1 MNLSNIPQDIW
12 KKFDNK
18 EIAFKFNGIEDFQAS
33 LKTFEE
39 KGYTCTEHAVEYIK
53 QQLIFTAALLRQNEK
68 HIMLNTLKVND
79 LPIYEPAKKDE
90 LKPQSKPP
98 EPKPQEQQPQE
109 HKQELK
115 GPTINAITADSKEKE
130 QSNQTYTE
138 KDETKNK
145 TNKQKMSGKKAKW
158 EHE

>member
-12 KKFDNK
+12 KKFCNK
-18 EIAFKFNGIEDFQAS
+18 EIAFKFNGIEDFQAN

-79 LPIYEPAKKDE
+79 LPIYEPAKKE
-90 LKPQSKPP
+90 EPKPQ

-115 GPTINAITADSKEKE
+115 RPTINTITADSKEKE
-130 QSNQTYTE
+130 QPSQTYAE